1 MVTIATHTQLPLAHV
16 VHELH
21 GQRPQLAVGGR
32 AKETVKC
39 QLRGGE
45 RKEEKEGM
53 RGGREGGREEERKE
67 GGRGHILAFTQ
78 AGKELAANV
87 DFRRYGKI
95 FILTLRLA
103 GDMASCGEGDWEGGE
118 KGGEGRR
125 ERGGREGGCRGRER
139 VREVGVRED
148 SAGRPWGVV
157 SCQGSPQCRGR
168 E

>member
-1 MVTIATHTQLPLAHV
+1 MARDLSLLLVAEPKRLSNANWGR
-16 VHELH
+16 E
-21 GQRPQLAVGGR
+21 GRREGGS
-32 AKETVKC
+32 
-39 QLRGGE
+39 GGGGEE

-53 RGGREGGREEERKE
+53 RGRRK

-78 AGKELAANV
+78 AGKELAAKV

-118 KGGEGRR
+118 RRSEGRR

-139 VREVGVRED
+139 VREVEVRED